1 MTYEEVYFKVMGH
14 SPNKEHGV
22 QGAFTWSDIESL
34 MQEAVK
40 NNAVLPHVSGSLPDK
55 FKDII
60 RFIES
65 DLMEVKLY
73 GNDGFDNQEEL
84 DGKEYLARLIK
95 DAVGNDR

>member
-40 NNAVLPHVSGSLPDK
+40 NNAVLSHVSDTVCSCSKGKGIDH
-55 FKDII
+55 D
-60 RFIES
+60 E
-65 DLMEVKLY
+65 
-73 GNDGFDNQEEL
+73 
-84 DGKEYLARLIK
+84 DGKAYCIDCGKYLEQTIP
-95 DAVGNDR
+95 